1 MSKKIF
7 HTQMQQISSINF
19 ISHLYIQL
27 MFIEL
32 QVTRN
37 KTMNKM
43 QLHFS
48 KSPQSRRGKYL
59 LESICVFMQKQ
70 EPPLLI
76 PAWLLKNYFPYNPC
90 RSSWIHVCI
99 YHHLNKVMTCN
110 CKCTQ
115 DNKNTVSSHCSLVPT
130 CLPWREAAPNSPS
143 KLGLWPLRCGQK
155 RKKKLRKHFPL
166 YPTSSPGWYTP
177 VFVHLQVSDQ
187 LSLSS
192 ENLLWS

>member
-76 PAWLLKNYFPYNPC
+76 PAWLLKNYLPYNPC

-110 CKCTQ
+110 CKCTR

-130 CLPWREAAPNSPS
+130 CLPWASDLSGVARRE
-143 KLGLWPLRCGQK
+143 K
-155 RKKKLRKHFPL
+155 R
-166 YPTSSPGWYTP
+166 
-177 VFVHLQVSDQ
+177 
-187 LSLSS
+187 SS
-192 ENLLWS
+192 ENIFPFTLPLHLADIHLYLFTFKSQISCHFLQKTFSDLKMCQMPLL